1 MLAGEGGG
9 GSGVACP
16 SGFSS
21 FCEYFLPKV
30 RGVSSGPFLRSATVI
45 ISVVI
50 IIIVI
55 LIVVVVVIIIIAVV
69 VTLIVIVIV
78 MRCYRMRPRSVSFF
92 VFLDI
97 AEYQDSTLL
106 IG

>member
-1 MLAGEGGG
+1 M
-9 GSGVACP
+9 
-16 SGFSS
+16 
-21 FCEYFLPKV
+21 PKV
-30 RGVSSGPFLRSATVI
+30 RGVSSGPFVRSATVI
-45 ISVVI
+45 ISIVM

-106 IG
+106 IS

>member
-1 MLAGEGGG
+1 MVGGG
-9 GSGVACP
+9 GGGLLVLPAFLP
-16 SGFSS
+16 SANIS
-21 FCEYFLPKV
+21 FLPKV

-45 ISVVI
+45 ISIVI

-97 AEYQDSTLL
+97 AEYQDNTLL